1 MKLSVIVPCYNEEKN
16 IFPLFEA
23 VEKAFA
29 LLPAAV
35 DTYELVLVNDG
46 SKDQTAQKLRELYAA
61 HSDKVSVV
69 QLSRNFG
76 KEAALFAG
84 FQHVS
89 GDFTAVM
96 DADLQQRPETVVE
109 MVVFL
114 LENEQYDAVAAYQQE
129 RIEGKGMSLMK
140 KWCYRWMNKMCDT
153 RFYPGASDFRVLR
166 RKVVDAILS
175 VPEYFRFSKG
185 IFSWVGFETYY
196 MPYTPDARLTGD
208 SKWSFFKL
216 FRYAVEGFIAFTTKP
231 LKISTFLGI
240 FSALASLVYM
250 LVVIIQKLFF
260 SVDVPGYATIV
271 VLTLF
276 LGGAQLFILGIMGEY
291 LARTYMQG
299 KNRPIYIEKE
309 YLKAKKEQNDQ

>member
-16 IFPLFEA
+16 IAPLFA
-23 VEKAFA
+23 VVKEAFA
-29 LLPAAV
+29 KLPETV
-35 DTYELVLVNDG
+35 SRYELVFVNDG
-46 SKDQTAQKLRELYAA
+46 SKDGTSDALKTLYDANP
-61 HSDKVSVV
+61 DCVSVV
-69 QLSRNFG
+69 ELSRNFG

-84 FQHVS
+84 FHHAD
-89 GDFTAVM
+89 GDFVAIM

-109 MVVFL
+109 MTAFL
-114 LENEQYDAVAAYQQE
+114 VENQTYDAVAAYQQE

-140 KWCYRWMNKMCDT
+140 KVCYRWMNKMCDT
-153 RFYPGASDFRVLR
+153 DFYPGASDFRVLR
-166 RKVVDAILS
+166 KEVVDAILS
-175 VPEYFRFSKG
+175 MPEYFRFSKG
-185 IFSWVGFETYY
+185 LFSWVGFETYY
-196 MPYTPDARLTGD
+196 MPYTPSERLSGQ

-231 LKISTFLGI
+231 LKISTFLGM
-240 FSALASLVYM
+240 FSAAASVIYM

-276 LGGAQLFILGIMGEY
+276 LGGVQLFILGIMGEY

-299 KNRPIYIEKE
+299 KGRPIYIQKRV
-309 YLKAKKEQNDQ
+309 LKAKEEQKQE